1 MATEADRLPAADGLK
16 MTETVQLAPAATLTP
31 QVLVWLK
38 SAALVPVIATLVMDK
53 AALPE
58 FETVIVWTA
67 LAVLTSWLAKLRLEA
82 ESVIWG
88 ATPAPVKLTLW
99 GEPVALSLMVIDA

>member
-1 MATEADRLPAADGLK
+1 MPVKLTMWGEPVALSVMPTEPDRLPAADGLK

-38 SAALVPVIATLVMDK
+38 SAALVPVIATLVMDN

-58 FETVIVWTA
+58 FETVMVWAA
-67 LAVLTSWLAKLRLEA
+67 LAVLTS
-82 ESVIWG
+82 
-88 ATPAPVKLTLW
+88 
-99 GEPVALSLMVIDA
+99 

>member
-1 MATEADRLPAADGLK
+1 MATEPDRLPAADGLK
-16 MTETVQLAPAATLTP
+16 MAETVQLAPAATLTP

-58 FETVIVWTA
+58 LDTVMVWAA
-67 LAVLTSWLAKLRLEA
+67 LAVLTS
-82 ESVIWG
+82 
-88 ATPAPVKLTLW
+88 
-99 GEPVALSLMVIDA
+99 